1 MKTAMFCIYC
11 GAEIDD
17 KAEICPKCG
26 LRVAEP
32 PRQTAETDAP
42 NGGFFALGL
51 FFPLVG
57 FILYLVW
64 QNEWPK
70 KAASCGKGA
79 LTGAVVYVSLV
90 IVSVIIFVILAVGLA
105 AAAPMVS

>member
-1 MKTAMFCIYC
+1 MKTAMFCVYC

-79 LTGAVVYVSLV
+79 LTGAVVYLSLV

-105 AAAPMVS
+105 AAAPIVP

>member
-1 MKTAMFCIYC
+1 MRPARGGTAAAD
-11 GAEIDD
+11 GGNGRAERGIFR
-17 KAEICPKCG
+17 ARFIFS
-26 LRVAEP
+26 L
-32 PRQTAETDAP
+32 
-42 NGGFFALGL
+42 
-51 FFPLVG
+51 G

-105 AAAPMVS
+105 AAAPIVP